1 MKKRLFALLLAA
13 ALTLTLA
20 ACSEKTNADTPLPDE
35 KAQTSGEVPAKAPLS
50 AEWLAL
56 HADDVL
62 LRTEPFTLCEG
73 RTATLELYGYQ
84 NGEYDC
90 GVSRIHLLWD
100 DGREEDFLI
109 SDLGDEVWGADGYTS
124 CWSPENCLAIGDYN
138 FDGYRDIGL
147 QLDNPAYNVPF
158 YYWFY
163 DAQTDGFRP
172 YGSWAFALE
181 PDEENEVC
189 ICQWHVTPE
198 YYTDTYRPDG
208 EGGLYLAR
216 RDTEVYYS
224 ADGVKSFTE
233 VYTANEQP
241 LAYADLD
248 RDGEDEILVLT
259 TSEPDGTGWSF
270 YTLDAKKYDGTAL
283 FTEEFGAYHGGWNT
297 LFLVYGE
304 DENGVWGANLL
315 RYLPFVG
322 AGVGNYSY
330 DLLSYAG
337 GQEQHLDG
345 SAVTFVLE
353 ADGASPVPDID
364 RATQADFERFREDVT
379 ELLRGNVTLLF
390 STDPVVCADLAYPMD
405 GSYTEQ
411 AVENILSDLD
421 AQALWLY
428 PADAKGA

>member
-20 ACSEKTNADTPLPDE
+20 ACGEKTNADTPLPDE
-35 KAQTSGEVPAKAPLS
+35 PPEPVAEQPAADD
-50 AEWLAL
+50 EWTVL

-100 DGREEDFLI
+100 DGGEQELRTADV
-109 SDLGDEVWGADGYTS
+109 GDDVWCTDGYTN
-124 CWSPENCLAIGDYN
+124 CWTEDGGLAIGDYN
-138 FDGYRDIGL
+138 FDGYMDLGL
-147 QLDNPAYNVPF
+147 QIDTPAYNLPY

-163 DAQTDGFRP
+163 DAETVSFQP
-172 YGSWAFALE
+172 YGSWTYQLE
-181 PDEENEVC
+181 IDAENEAC

-259 TSEPDGTGWSF
+259 TSEPDEFAMRF

-283 FTEEFGAYHGGWNT
+283 FTEEFGTYHVGWNT

-304 DENGVWGANLL
+304 GRDGVWGADLL
-315 RYLPFVG
+315 RYQPYASTG
-322 AGVGNYSY
+322 AAYYSY
-330 DLLSYAG
+330 DLLSLSDPT
-337 GQEQHLDG
+337 GQKIQSG
-345 SAVTFVLE
+345 SIFFPT
-353 ADGASPVPDID
+353 ADEPDTSSVDRSP
-364 RATQADFERFREDVT
+364 QEDFERFREDVGN
-379 ELLRGNVTLLF
+379 LLSGNVTLLF

>member
-13 ALTLTLA
+13 ALALTLA
-20 ACSEKTNADTPLPDE
+20 ACGEKDIADTPLPDE
-35 KAQTSGEVPAKAPLS
+35 PPEPVAEQPAADD
-50 AEWLAL
+50 EWLAL

-100 DGREEDFLI
+100 DGREEDLLI

-124 CWSPENCLAIGDYN
+124 CWSPENCLATVDYN

-208 EGGLYLAR
+208 NGGLYLAQ
-216 RDTEVYYS
+216 RDTEIYYS
-224 ADGVKSFTE
+224 ADVVTSFTE
-233 VYTANEQP
+233 VYTANEKP

-259 TSEPDGTGWSF
+259 TSEPDEFAMRF

-283 FTEEFGAYHGGWNT
+283 FTEEFGTYHVGWYT

-304 DENGVWGANLL
+304 GENGVWGANLL

-337 GQEQHLDG
+337 GQEQYLDG
-345 SAVTFVLE
+345 NAVTFVLE

>member
-1 MKKRLFALLLAA
+1 MKTKLTALLLAA

-20 ACSEKTNADTPLPDE
+20 ACGEKTNADTPLPDE
-35 KAQTSGEVPAKAPLS
+35 PPEPVAEQPATDD
-50 AEWLAL
+50 EWTVL

-100 DGREEDFLI
+100 DGREENLLI

-124 CWSPENCLAIGDYN
+124 CWSPENCLETGDYN

-189 ICQWHVTPE
+189 ICQWHATPE

-208 EGGLYLAR
+208 NGGLYLAR
-216 RDTEVYYS
+216 RDTEIYYS

-233 VYTANEQP
+233 VYAVNEKP

-248 RDGEDEILVLT
+248 RDGEEEILVLT
-259 TSEPDGTGWSF
+259 TSEPNEVEQYF
-270 YTLDAKKYDGTAL
+270 YTLDAKKYDGTVL
-283 FTEEFGAYHGGWNT
+283 FTEEFGTYHGGWKT

-304 DENGVWGANLL
+304 DENGVWGADLL

-330 DLLSYAG
+330 DLLSYTG
-337 GQEQHLDG
+337 GQEQHLGGD
-345 SAVTFVLE
+345 AVTFVLE
-353 ADGASPVPDID
+353 ADGPSPTPDIG
-364 RATQADFERFREDVT
+364 RATQVEFVRFREDVT

>member
-1 MKKRLFALLLAA
+1 MKTKLTALLLAA
-13 ALTLTLA
+13 ALALTLA
-20 ACSEKTNADTPLPDE
+20 ACGEKTNADTPLPDE
-35 KAQTSGEVPAKAPLS
+35 PPEPVAEQPATDD
-50 AEWLAL
+50 EWLVL

-100 DGREEDFLI
+100 DGREENLLI

-124 CWSPENCLAIGDYN
+124 CWSPENCLATGDYN

-163 DAQTDGFRP
+163 DAPTDGFRP

-248 RDGEDEILVLT
+248 RDGANEILVLT
-259 TSEPDGTGWSF
+259 SSEPDEFAMRF

-283 FTEEFGAYHGGWNT
+283 FTEEFGTYHVGWNT

-304 DENGVWGANLL
+304 GRDGVWGADLL
-315 RYLPFVG
+315 RYQPFVG

-337 GQEQHLDG
+337 GQEQYLDG
-345 SAVTFVLE
+345 NAVTFVLE

>member
-1 MKKRLFALLLAA
+1 MKTKLTALLLAA

-20 ACSEKTNADTPLPDE
+20 ACGEKTNADTPLPDE

-100 DGREEDFLI
+100 DGREEDLLI

-124 CWSPENCLAIGDYN
+124 CWSPENCLATGDYN

-233 VYTANEQP
+233 VYAVNEQP

-248 RDGEDEILVLT
+248 RDGEEEILVLT
-259 TSEPDGTGWSF
+259 TSEPDEFAKCRYTLEARKYNGTVLFTKEITPYYTGWDTF
-270 YTLDAKKYDGTAL
+270 
-283 FTEEFGAYHGGWNT
+283 
-297 LFLVYGE
+297 FLCYGE
-304 DENGVWGANLL
+304 DENGVWGADVLCYQTHED
-315 RYLPFVG
+315 R
-322 AGVGNYSY
+322 GVGSCSY
-330 DLLSYAG
+330 DLISYAG
-337 GQEQHLDG
+337 GRERYLDG
-345 SAVTFVLE
+345 NTITFVLE
-353 ADGASPVPDID
+353 ADGAAPVPDIR
-364 RATQADFERFREDVT
+364 RATQAEFERFREDVT

>member
-1 MKKRLFALLLAA
+1 MKKSLFALLLAA

-20 ACSEKTNADTPLPDE
+20 ACGEKDIADTPLPDE
-35 KAQTSGEVPAKAPLS
+35 PSEPVAEQPAADD
-50 AEWLAL
+50 EWTVL

-100 DGREEDFLI
+100 DGREENLLI

-124 CWSPENCLAIGDYN
+124 CWSPENCLATGDYN

-189 ICQWHVTPE
+189 ICQWHATPE

-208 EGGLYLAR
+208 NGGLYLAR
-216 RDTEVYYS
+216 RDTEIYYS

-233 VYTANEQP
+233 VYAVNEKP

-248 RDGEDEILVLT
+248 RDSEDEILVLT

-270 YTLDAKKYDGTAL
+270 YTLDAKKYDGTVL
-283 FTEEFGAYHGGWNT
+283 FTEEFGTYHGGWKT

-304 DENGVWGANLL
+304 DENGVWGADLL

-337 GQEQHLDG
+337 GQEQHLGGD
-345 SAVTFVLE
+345 AVTFVLE
-353 ADGASPVPDID
+353 ADGPSPTPDIG
-364 RATQADFERFREDVT
+364 RATQAEFVRFREDVT

>member
-1 MKKRLFALLLAA
+1 MKTKLTALLLAA
-13 ALTLTLA
+13 ALALTLA
-20 ACSEKTNADTPLPDE
+20 ACGEKDIADTPLPDE
-35 KAQTSGEVPAKAPLS
+35 PPEPVAEQPAADD
-50 AEWLAL
+50 EWLAL

-84 NGEYDC
+84 DGEYDC
-90 GVSRIHLLWD
+90 GVSRILLLWD
-100 DGREEDFLI
+100 DGGEQELRTADV
-109 SDLGDEVWGADGYTS
+109 GDDVWCTDGYTN
-124 CWSPENCLAIGDYN
+124 CWTEDGGLAIGDYN
-138 FDGYRDIGL
+138 FDGYMDLGL
-147 QLDNPAYNVPF
+147 QIDTPAYNLPY

-163 DAQTDGFRP
+163 DAETDRFVP
-172 YGSWAFALE
+172 YRSWTYQLE
-181 PDEENEVC
+181 IDAENEAC

-208 EGGLYLAR
+208 QGGLYLAQ
-216 RDTEVYYS
+216 RDTEKYTYLDT
-224 ADGVKSFTE
+224 APERFTE
-233 VYTANEQP
+233 VYTANEKP

-259 TSEPDGTGWSF
+259 TSEPDEFAMRF

-283 FTEEFGAYHGGWNT
+283 FTEEFGTYHVGWNT

-337 GQEQHLDG
+337 GQEQYLDG
-345 SAVTFVLE
+345 NAVTFVLE
-353 ADGASPVPDID
+353 ADGAAPVPDID

-405 GSYTEQ
+405 SSYTEQ

>member
-1 MKKRLFALLLAA
+1 MKTKLTALLLAA

-20 ACSEKTNADTPLPDE
+20 ACGEKTNADTPLPDE
-35 KAQTSGEVPAKAPLS
+35 PPEPVAEQPATDD
-50 AEWLAL
+50 EWTVL

-100 DGREEDFLI
+100 DGREENLLI

-124 CWSPENCLAIGDYN
+124 CWSPENCLATGDYN

-208 EGGLYLAR
+208 NGGLYLAR
-216 RDTEVYYS
+216 RDTEIYYS

-233 VYTANEQP
+233 VYAVNEQP

-248 RDGEDEILVLT
+248 RDGEEEILVLT
-259 TSEPDGTGWSF
+259 TSEPNEVEQYF
-270 YTLDAKKYDGTAL
+270 YTLDAKKYDGTVL
-283 FTEEFGAYHGGWNT
+283 FTEEFGTYHGGWKT

-304 DENGVWGANLL
+304 DENGVWGADLL

-337 GQEQHLDG
+337 GQEQHLGGD
-345 SAVTFVLE
+345 AVTFVLE
-353 ADGASPVPDID
+353 ADGPSPTPDIG
-364 RATQADFERFREDVT
+364 RATQAEFVRFREDVT

>member
-1 MKKRLFALLLAA
+1 MKTKLTALLLAA
-13 ALTLTLA
+13 ARTLTLA
-20 ACSEKTNADTPLPDE
+20 ACGEKTNADTPLPDE
-35 KAQTSGEVPAKAPLS
+35 PPEPVAEQPATDD
-50 AEWLAL
+50 EWTVL

-100 DGREEDFLI
+100 DGREEDLLI

-124 CWSPENCLAIGDYN
+124 CWSPENCLATGDYN

-189 ICQWHVTPE
+189 ICQWHATPE

-233 VYTANEQP
+233 VYTANEKP

-259 TSEPDGTGWSF
+259 TSEPDEFAMRF

-283 FTEEFGAYHGGWNT
+283 FTEEFGTYHVGWNT

-304 DENGVWGANLL
+304 DENGVWGADLL

-337 GQEQHLDG
+337 GQEQHLGGD
-345 SAVTFVLE
+345 AVTFVLE
-353 ADGASPVPDID
+353 ADGPSPTPDIG
-364 RATQADFERFREDVT
+364 RATQAEFVRFREDVT

>member
-20 ACSEKTNADTPLPDE
+20 ACGEKTNADTPLPDE

-100 DGREEDFLI
+100 DGREEDLLI

-124 CWSPENCLAIGDYN
+124 CWSPENCLATGDYN

-189 ICQWHVTPE
+189 ICQWHATPE

-259 TSEPDGTGWSF
+259 TSEPDEFAMRF
-270 YTLDAKKYDGTAL
+270 YTLDVKKYDGTVL
-283 FTEEFGAYHGGWNT
+283 FTEEFGTYHVGWNT

-304 DENGVWGANLL
+304 GKGDVWGADLM
-315 RYLPFVG
+315 RYQPYASTG
-322 AGVGNYSY
+322 AAYYSY
-330 DLLSYAG
+330 DLLSLSDPT
-337 GQEQHLDG
+337 GQKIQSG
-345 SAVTFVLE
+345 SIFFPT
-353 ADGASPVPDID
+353 ADEPDTSSVDRSP
-364 RATQADFERFREDVT
+364 QEDFERFREDVT
-379 ELLRGNVTLLF
+379 ELLRENATLLF
-390 STDPVVCADLAYPMD
+390 STDPTVCTGIADPTD
-405 GSYTEQ
+405 GRGTEQ

-421 AQALWLY
+421 VQARRLY

>member
-1 MKKRLFALLLAA
+1 MKTKLTALLLAA

-20 ACSEKTNADTPLPDE
+20 ACGEKDIADTPLPDE
-35 KAQTSGEVPAKAPLS
+35 PPEPVAEQPATDD
-50 AEWLAL
+50 EWTVL

-100 DGREEDFLI
+100 DGREEDLLI

-124 CWSPENCLAIGDYN
+124 CWSPENCLETGDYN
-138 FDGYRDIGL
+138 FDGYCDIGL

-233 VYTANEQP
+233 VYAVNEQP

-248 RDGEDEILVLT
+248 RDGEEEILVLT
-259 TSEPDGTGWSF
+259 TSEPNEVEQYF
-270 YTLDAKKYDGTAL
+270 YTLDAKKYDGTVL
-283 FTEEFGAYHGGWNT
+283 FTEEFGTYHGGWKT

-304 DENGVWGANLL
+304 DENGVWGADLL

-337 GQEQHLDG
+337 GQEQHLGGD
-345 SAVTFVLE
+345 AVTFVLE
-353 ADGASPVPDID
+353 ADGPSPTPDIG
-364 RATQADFERFREDVT
+364 RATQAEFVRFREDVT

>member
-20 ACSEKTNADTPLPDE
+20 ACGEKTNADTPLPDE
-35 KAQTSGEVPAKAPLS
+35 PPEPVAEQPAADD
-50 AEWLAL
+50 EWTAL

-100 DGREEDFLI
+100 DGREENLLI

-124 CWSPENCLAIGDYN
+124 CWSPENCLATGDYN

-189 ICQWHVTPE
+189 ICQWHATPE

-208 EGGLYLAR
+208 NGGLYLAR

-233 VYTANEQP
+233 VYAVNEQP

-248 RDGEDEILVLT
+248 RDSEDEILVLT

-270 YTLDAKKYDGTAL
+270 YTLDAKKYDGTVL
-283 FTEEFGAYHGGWNT
+283 FTEEFGTYHGGWKT

-304 DENGVWGANLL
+304 DENGVWGADLL

-337 GQEQHLDG
+337 GREQHLGGD
-345 SAVTFVLE
+345 AVTFVLE
-353 ADGASPVPDID
+353 ADGPSPTPDIG
-364 RATQADFERFREDVT
+364 RATQVEFVRFREDVT

>member
-1 MKKRLFALLLAA
+1 MKTKLTALLLAA
-13 ALTLTLA
+13 ALALTLA
-20 ACSEKTNADTPLPDE
+20 ACGEKDIADTPLPDE
-35 KAQTSGEVPAKAPLS
+35 PPEPVAEQPAADD
-50 AEWLAL
+50 EWTVL

-100 DGREEDFLI
+100 DGREEDLLI

-124 CWSPENCLAIGDYN
+124 CWSPENCLATGDYN

-208 EGGLYLAR
+208 NGGLYLAQ

-233 VYTANEQP
+233 VYTANEKP
-241 LAYADLD
+241 LTYADLD
-248 RDGEDEILVLT
+248 RDSEDEILVLT
-259 TSEPDGTGWSF
+259 TSEPDEFAMRF

-283 FTEEFGAYHGGWNT
+283 FTEEFGTYHVGWNT

-337 GQEQHLDG
+337 GRERYLDG
-345 SAVTFVLE
+345 NTITFVLE
-353 ADGASPVPDID
+353 ADGTAPVPDID

-428 PADAKGA
+428 PANAKGA

>member
-20 ACSEKTNADTPLPDE
+20 ACGEKTNADTPLPDE

-100 DGREEDFLI
+100 DGREEDLLI

-124 CWSPENCLAIGDYN
+124 CWSPENCLATGDYN

-163 DAQTDGFRP
+163 DAPTDGFRP
-172 YGSWAFALE
+172 YGSWVFALE

-241 LAYADLD
+241 LTYADLD
-248 RDGEDEILVLT
+248 RDSEDEILVLT
-259 TSEPDGTGWSF
+259 TSEPDEF
-270 YTLDAKKYDGTAL
+270 AICRYTLEARKYNGTVL
-283 FTEEFGAYHGGWNT
+283 FTKEVTPYYAGWDT
-297 LFLVYGE
+297 FFLCYGE
-304 DENGVWGANLL
+304 DENGVWGADVL
-315 RYLPFVG
+315 RYQTHEDG
-322 AGVGNYSY
+322 GVGSCSY
-330 DLLSYAG
+330 DLISYAG
-337 GQEQHLDG
+337 GRERYLDG
-345 SAVTFVLE
+345 NTITFVLE
-353 ADGASPVPDID
+353 ADGAAPVPDID
-364 RATQADFERFREDVT
+364 RATQAEFVRFREGVAS
-379 ELLRGNVTLLF
+379 LLEGSSYLLF
-390 STDPVVCADLAYPMD
+390 CSGPAEDPD
-405 GSYTEQ
+405 TQQ
-411 AVENILSDLD
+411 AVENILAELD
-421 AQALWLY
+421 ALEARLY
-428 PADAKGA
+428 PAAG

>member
-20 ACSEKTNADTPLPDE
+20 ACGEKTNADTPLPDE
-35 KAQTSGEVPAKAPLS
+35 PPEPVAEQPATDD
-50 AEWLAL
+50 EWTVL

-100 DGREEDFLI
+100 DGREEDLLI

-124 CWSPENCLAIGDYN
+124 CWSPENCLATGDYN

-189 ICQWHVTPE
+189 ICQWHATPE

-208 EGGLYLAR
+208 EGGLYLER

-233 VYTANEQP
+233 VYTANEKP

-259 TSEPDGTGWSF
+259 TSEPDEFAMRF
-270 YTLDAKKYDGTAL
+270 YTMDAKKYDGTAL
-283 FTEEFGAYHGGWNT
+283 FTEEFGTYHVGWNT

-304 DENGVWGANLL
+304 GENGVWGANLL

-337 GQEQHLDG
+337 GQEQYLDG
-345 SAVTFVLE
+345 NAVTFVLE

>member
-20 ACSEKTNADTPLPDE
+20 ACGEKTNADTPLPDE
-35 KAQTSGEVPAKAPLS
+35 PPEPVAEQPATDD
-50 AEWLAL
+50 EWTVL

-100 DGREEDFLI
+100 DGREEDLLI

-124 CWSPENCLAIGDYN
+124 CWSPENCLATGDYN

-216 RDTEVYYS
+216 RDTEIYYS

-233 VYTANEQP
+233 VYAVNEKP

-248 RDGEDEILVLT
+248 RDGEEEILVLT
-259 TSEPDGTGWSF
+259 TSEPNEVEQYF
-270 YTLDAKKYDGTAL
+270 YTLDAKKYDGTVL
-283 FTEEFGAYHGGWNT
+283 FTEEFGTYHGGWKT

-304 DENGVWGANLL
+304 DENGVWGADLL

-337 GQEQHLDG
+337 GQEQHLGGD
-345 SAVTFVLE
+345 AVTFVLE
-353 ADGASPVPDID
+353 ADGPSPTPDIG
-364 RATQADFERFREDVT
+364 RATQAEFVRFREDVT

>member
-1 MKKRLFALLLAA
+1 MKTKLTALLLAA
-13 ALTLTLA
+13 ALALTLA
-20 ACSEKTNADTPLPDE
+20 ACGEKDIADTPLPDE
-35 KAQTSGEVPAKAPLS
+35 PSEPVAEQPAADD
-50 AEWLAL
+50 EWLAL

-100 DGREEDFLI
+100 DGREEDLLI

-124 CWSPENCLAIGDYN
+124 CWSPENCLETGDYN

-181 PDEENEVC
+181 ADEENEVC

-216 RDTEVYYS
+216 RDTEIYYS

-233 VYTANEQP
+233 VYAVNEKP

-248 RDGEDEILVLT
+248 RDSEDEILVLT

-270 YTLDAKKYDGTAL
+270 YTLDAKKYDGTVL
-283 FTEEFGAYHGGWNT
+283 FTEEFGTYHGGWKT

-304 DENGVWGANLL
+304 DENGVWGADLL

-337 GQEQHLDG
+337 GQEQHLGGD
-345 SAVTFVLE
+345 AVTFVLE
-353 ADGASPVPDID
+353 ADGPSPTPDIG
-364 RATQADFERFREDVT
+364 RATQAEFVRFREDVT

>member
-1 MKKRLFALLLAA
+1 MKTKLTALLLAA

-20 ACSEKTNADTPLPDE
+20 ACGEKDIADTPLPDE
-35 KAQTSGEVPAKAPLS
+35 PSEPVAEQPAADD
-50 AEWLAL
+50 EWLAL

-100 DGREEDFLI
+100 DGREEDLLI
-109 SDLGDEVWGADGYTS
+109 SDLGDEVWGADGYPS
-124 CWSPENCLAIGDYN
+124 CWSPENCLETGDYN

-181 PDEENEVC
+181 ADEENEVC

-216 RDTEVYYS
+216 RDTEIYYS

-233 VYTANEQP
+233 VYAVNEKP

-248 RDGEDEILVLT
+248 RDSEDEILVLT

-270 YTLDAKKYDGTAL
+270 YTLDAKKYDGTVL
-283 FTEEFGAYHGGWNT
+283 FTEEFGTYHGGWKT

-304 DENGVWGANLL
+304 DENGVWGADLL

-337 GQEQHLDG
+337 GQEQHLGGD
-345 SAVTFVLE
+345 AVTFVLE
-353 ADGASPVPDID
+353 ADGPSPTPDIG
-364 RATQADFERFREDVT
+364 RATQAEFVRFREDVT

>member
-1 MKKRLFALLLAA
+1 MKKRFFALLLAA
-13 ALTLTLA
+13 ALALTLA
-20 ACSEKTNADTPLPDE
+20 ACGEKDIADTPLPDE
-35 KAQTSGEVPAKAPLS
+35 PPEPVAEQPATDD
-50 AEWLAL
+50 EWTVL

-100 DGREEDFLI
+100 DGREENLLI

-124 CWSPENCLAIGDYN
+124 CWSPENCLETGDYN

-163 DAQTDGFRP
+163 DAPTDGFRP

-208 EGGLYLAR
+208 NGGLYLAR
-216 RDTEVYYS
+216 RDTEIYYS

-233 VYTANEQP
+233 VYAVNEQP

-259 TSEPDGTGWSF
+259 TSEPDEFAMRF
-270 YTLDAKKYDGTAL
+270 YTLDAKKYDGTVL
-283 FTEEFGAYHGGWNT
+283 FTEEFGTYHGGWKT

-304 DENGVWGANLL
+304 DENGVWSANLL

-322 AGVGNYSY
+322 AGVGYYSY

-337 GQEQHLDG
+337 GQQQHLGGD
-345 SAVTFVLE
+345 AVTFVLE
-353 ADGASPVPDID
+353 ADGPSPTPDIG
-364 RATQADFERFREDVT
+364 RATQAEFERFREDVT

>member
-1 MKKRLFALLLAA
+1 MKTKLTALLLAA

-20 ACSEKTNADTPLPDE
+20 ACGEKTNADTPLPDE
-35 KAQTSGEVPAKAPLS
+35 PPEPVAEQPATDD
-50 AEWLAL
+50 EWTVL

-100 DGREEDFLI
+100 DGREEDLLI

-124 CWSPENCLAIGDYN
+124 CWSPENCLATGDYN

-189 ICQWHVTPE
+189 ICQWHATPE

-216 RDTEVYYS
+216 RDTEIYYS

-233 VYTANEQP
+233 VYAVNEQP

-270 YTLDAKKYDGTAL
+270 YTLDAKKYDGTVL
-283 FTEEFGAYHGGWNT
+283 FTEEFGTYHGGWKT

-304 DENGVWGANLL
+304 DENGVWGADLL

-337 GQEQHLDG
+337 GQEQHLGGD
-345 SAVTFVLE
+345 AVTFVLE
-353 ADGASPVPDID
+353 ADGPSPTPDIG
-364 RATQADFERFREDVT
+364 RATQAEFVRFREDVT

>member
-20 ACSEKTNADTPLPDE
+20 ACGEKTNADTPLPDE
-35 KAQTSGEVPAKAPLS
+35 PPEPVAEQPATDD
-50 AEWLAL
+50 EWTVL

-100 DGREEDFLI
+100 DGREENLLI

-124 CWSPENCLAIGDYN
+124 CWSPENCLATGDYN

-208 EGGLYLAR
+208 NGGLYLAQ
-216 RDTEVYYS
+216 RDTEIYYS

-233 VYTANEQP
+233 VYAVNEKP

-248 RDGEDEILVLT
+248 RDGEEEILVLM

-270 YTLDAKKYDGTAL
+270 YTLDAKKYDGTVL
-283 FTEEFGAYHGGWNT
+283 FTEEFGTYHGGWKT

-304 DENGVWGANLL
+304 DENGVWGADLL

-337 GQEQHLDG
+337 GQEQYLDG
-345 SAVTFVLE
+345 NAVTFVLE

>member
-1 MKKRLFALLLAA
+1 MKTKLTALLLAA

-20 ACSEKTNADTPLPDE
+20 ACGEKTNADTPLPDE
-35 KAQTSGEVPAKAPLS
+35 PPEPVAEQPATDD
-50 AEWLAL
+50 EWTVL

-73 RTATLELYGYQ
+73 RKATLELYGYQ

-100 DGREEDFLI
+100 DGREEDLLI

-124 CWSPENCLAIGDYN
+124 CWSPENCLETGDYN

-189 ICQWHVTPE
+189 ICQWHATPE

-216 RDTEVYYS
+216 RDTEIYYS

-241 LAYADLD
+241 LTYADLD
-248 RDGEDEILVLT
+248 RDGEDEILILA
-259 TSEPDGTGWSF
+259 TSEPDEFAKCRYTLEARKYNGTVLFTKEVTPYYTGWDTF
-270 YTLDAKKYDGTAL
+270 
-283 FTEEFGAYHGGWNT
+283 
-297 LFLVYGE
+297 FLCYGE
-304 DENGVWGANLL
+304 DENGVWGADLL
-315 RYLPFVG
+315 RYQPYASTG
-322 AGVGNYSY
+322 AAYYSY
-330 DLLSYAG
+330 DLLSLSDPT
-337 GQEQHLDG
+337 GQKIQSG
-345 SAVTFVLE
+345 SIFFPT
-353 ADGASPVPDID
+353 ADEPDTSSVDRSP
-364 RATQADFERFREDVT
+364 QEDFERFREDVGN
-379 ELLRGNVTLLF
+379 LLSGNVTLLF

>member
-20 ACSEKTNADTPLPDE
+20 ACGEKTNADTPLPDE
-35 KAQTSGEVPAKAPLS
+35 PPEPVAEQPATDD
-50 AEWLAL
+50 EWTVL

-100 DGREEDFLI
+100 DGRDEDLLI

-124 CWSPENCLAIGDYN
+124 CWSPENCLATGDYN

-163 DAQTDGFRP
+163 DAETDRFVP
-172 YGSWAFALE
+172 YRSWTCQLE
-181 PDEENEVC
+181 IDEENKTC

-233 VYTANEQP
+233 VYTANEKP
-241 LAYADLD
+241 LTYADLD

-259 TSEPDGTGWSF
+259 TSEPDEFAMRF

-283 FTEEFGAYHGGWNT
+283 FTEEFGTYHVGWKT

-304 DENGVWGANLL
+304 DENGVWGADLL

-337 GQEQHLDG
+337 GQEQYLDG
-345 SAVTFVLE
+345 NAVTFVLE
-353 ADGASPVPDID
+353 ADGASPVPDIA
-364 RATQADFERFREDVT
+364 RATQAEFTRFREDVT

-421 AQALWLY
+421 AQALRLY

>member
-1 MKKRLFALLLAA
+1 MKTKLTALLLAA
-13 ALTLTLA
+13 ALALTLA
-20 ACSEKTNADTPLPDE
+20 ACGEKDIADTPLPDE
-35 KAQTSGEVPAKAPLS
+35 PSEPVAEQPATDD
-50 AEWLAL
+50 EWLAL

-100 DGREEDFLI
+100 DGREENLLI

-124 CWSPENCLAIGDYN
+124 CWSPENCLETGDYN

-172 YGSWAFALE
+172 YGRWAFALE

-189 ICQWHVTPE
+189 ICQWHATPE

-233 VYTANEQP
+233 VYAVNEQP

-259 TSEPDGTGWSF
+259 TSEPDEFAMRF

-283 FTEEFGAYHGGWNT
+283 FTEEFGTYHVGWNT

-304 DENGVWGANLL
+304 DENGVWGADLL

-337 GQEQHLDG
+337 GRERYLDG
-345 SAVTFVLE
+345 NTITFVLE
-353 ADGASPVPDID
+353 ADGTAPVPDID

>member
-20 ACSEKTNADTPLPDE
+20 ACGEKTNADTPLPDE
-35 KAQTSGEVPAKAPLS
+35 PPEPVAEQPATDD
-50 AEWLAL
+50 EWLAL

-100 DGREEDFLI
+100 DGREEDLLI

-124 CWSPENCLAIGDYN
+124 CWSPENCLETGDYN

-163 DAQTDGFRP
+163 DAPTDGFRP

-189 ICQWHVTPE
+189 ICQWHATPE

-233 VYTANEQP
+233 VYTANEKP
-241 LAYADLD
+241 LTYADLD
-248 RDGEDEILVLT
+248 RDGANEILVLT
-259 TSEPDGTGWSF
+259 SSEPDEFAKCRYTLEARKYNGTVLFTKEVTPYYTGWDTF
-270 YTLDAKKYDGTAL
+270 
-283 FTEEFGAYHGGWNT
+283 
-297 LFLVYGE
+297 FLCYGE
-304 DENGVWGANLL
+304 DENGVWGADLL
-315 RYLPFVG
+315 RYQPYASTG
-322 AGVGNYSY
+322 AAYYSY
-330 DLLSYAG
+330 DLLSLSDPT
-337 GQEQHLDG
+337 GQKIQSG
-345 SAVTFVLE
+345 SIFFPT
-353 ADGASPVPDID
+353 ADEPDTSSVDRSP
-364 RATQADFERFREDVT
+364 QEDFERFREDVGN
-379 ELLRGNVTLLF
+379 LLSGNVTLLF

-421 AQALWLY
+421 AQALRLY

>member
-13 ALTLTLA
+13 ALALTLA
-20 ACSEKTNADTPLPDE
+20 ACGEKDIADTPLPDE
-35 KAQTSGEVPAKAPLS
+35 PPEPVAEQPATDD
-50 AEWLAL
+50 EWLAL

-100 DGREEDFLI
+100 DGREENLLI

-124 CWSPENCLAIGDYN
+124 CWSPENCLETGDYN

-163 DAQTDGFRP
+163 DAQADGFRP

-189 ICQWHVTPE
+189 VCQWHVTPE

-216 RDTEVYYS
+216 RDTEIYYS

-233 VYTANEQP
+233 VYTANEKP
-241 LAYADLD
+241 LTYADLD

-259 TSEPDGTGWSF
+259 TSEPDGSGWSI

-283 FTEEFGAYHGGWNT
+283 FTEEFGTYHGGWKT

-337 GQEQHLDG
+337 GQEQYLDG
-345 SAVTFVLE
+345 NAVTFVLE

-364 RATQADFERFREDVT
+364 RATQAEFTRFREEVT

-390 STDPVVCADLAYPMD
+390 STDPVMCADLAYPMD

-421 AQALWLY
+421 AQALRLY

>member
-1 MKKRLFALLLAA
+1 MKKSLFALLLAA

-20 ACSEKTNADTPLPDE
+20 ACGEKTNADTPLPDE
-35 KAQTSGEVPAKAPLS
+35 PPEPVAEQPATDD
-50 AEWLAL
+50 EWTVL

-100 DGREEDFLI
+100 DGREENLLI

-124 CWSPENCLAIGDYN
+124 CWSPENCLETGDYN

-189 ICQWHVTPE
+189 ICQWHATPE

-208 EGGLYLAR
+208 EGGLYLAQ
-216 RDTEVYYS
+216 RDTEIYYS

-233 VYTANEQP
+233 VYAVNEKP

-248 RDGEDEILVLT
+248 RDGEEEILVLT
-259 TSEPDGTGWSF
+259 TSEPNEVEQYF
-270 YTLDAKKYDGTAL
+270 YTLDAKKYDGTVL
-283 FTEEFGAYHGGWNT
+283 FTEEFGTYHGGWKT

-304 DENGVWGANLL
+304 DENGVWGADLL

-337 GQEQHLDG
+337 GQEQHLGGD
-345 SAVTFVLE
+345 AVTFVLE
-353 ADGASPVPDID
+353 ADGPSPTPDIG
-364 RATQADFERFREDVT
+364 RATQAEFVRFREDVT

>member
-1 MKKRLFALLLAA
+1 MKTKLTALLLTA
-13 ALTLTLA
+13 ALALTLA
-20 ACSEKTNADTPLPDE
+20 ACGEKDIADTPLPDE
-35 KAQTSGEVPAKAPLS
+35 PSEPVAEQPAADD
-50 AEWLAL
+50 EWLAL

-84 NGEYDC
+84 NGAYDC

-100 DGREEDFLI
+100 DGREENLLI
-109 SDLGDEVWGADGYTS
+109 SDLGNEVWGADGYTS
-124 CWSPENCLAIGDYN
+124 CWSPENCLETGDYN

-233 VYTANEQP
+233 VYTANEKP
-241 LAYADLD
+241 LTYADLD

-259 TSEPDGTGWSF
+259 TSEPDEF
-270 YTLDAKKYDGTAL
+270 AICRYTLEARKYNGTVL
-283 FTEEFGAYHGGWNT
+283 FTEEFGTYHGGWKT

-304 DENGVWGANLL
+304 DENGVWGADLL

-330 DLLSYAG
+330 GLLSYAG

-390 STDPVVCADLAYPMD
+390 STDPIVCADLAYPMD

-421 AQALWLY
+421 AQALRLY

>member
-1 MKKRLFALLLAA
+1 MKTKLTALLLAA
-13 ALTLTLA
+13 ALALTLA
-20 ACSEKTNADTPLPDE
+20 ACGEKDIADTPLPDE
-35 KAQTSGEVPAKAPLS
+35 PPEPVAEQPAADD
-50 AEWLAL
+50 EWTVL

-100 DGREEDFLI
+100 DGREENLLI

-124 CWSPENCLAIGDYN
+124 CWSPENCLETGDYN

-172 YGSWAFALE
+172 YGRWAFALE

-189 ICQWHVTPE
+189 ICQWHATPE

-216 RDTEVYYS
+216 RDTEIYYS

-233 VYTANEQP
+233 VYAVNEQP

-248 RDGEDEILVLT
+248 RDGANEILVLT
-259 TSEPDGTGWSF
+259 SSEPDEFAMRF

-283 FTEEFGAYHGGWNT
+283 FTEEFGTYHVGWNT

-337 GQEQHLDG
+337 GQERYLDG
-345 SAVTFVLE
+345 NTITFVLE
-353 ADGASPVPDID
+353 ADDAVPVPDID

>member
-1 MKKRLFALLLAA
+1 MKTKLTALLLAA
-13 ALTLTLA
+13 ALALTLA
-20 ACSEKTNADTPLPDE
+20 ACGEKDIADTPLPDE
-35 KAQTSGEVPAKAPLS
+35 PPEPVAEQPAADDG
-50 AEWLAL
+50 WTVL

-62 LRTEPFTLCEG
+62 LHEEPFTLCEG

-100 DGREEDFLI
+100 DGREEDLLI
-109 SDLGDEVWGADGYTS
+109 SDLGDEVWCTDGYTN
-124 CWSPENCLAIGDYN
+124 CWTEDGGLAIGDYN
-138 FDGYRDIGL
+138 FDGYMDLGL
-147 QLDNPAYNVPF
+147 QIDTPAYNLPY

-163 DAQTDGFRP
+163 DAETDRFVP
-172 YGSWAFALE
+172 YRSWTYQLE
-181 PDEENEVC
+181 IDAENEAC

-208 EGGLYLAR
+208 QGGLYLAQ
-216 RDTEVYYS
+216 RDTEKYTYLDT
-224 ADGVKSFTE
+224 APERFTE
-233 VYTANEQP
+233 VYAVNEQP

-248 RDGEDEILVLT
+248 HDGEDEILVLT
-259 TSEPDGTGWSF
+259 TSEPDEFALRF

-283 FTEEFGAYHGGWNT
+283 FTEEFGTYHVGWNT

-337 GQEQHLDG
+337 GQEQYLDG
-345 SAVTFVLE
+345 NAVTFVLE

-379 ELLRGNVTLLF
+379 ELLRGNATLLF
-390 STDPVVCADLAYPMD
+390 STDPIVCADLAYPMD

>member
-20 ACSEKTNADTPLPDE
+20 ACGEKTNADTPLPDE
-35 KAQTSGEVPAKAPLS
+35 PPEPVAEQPATDD
-50 AEWLAL
+50 EWTVL

-100 DGREEDFLI
+100 DGREEDLLI

-124 CWSPENCLAIGDYN
+124 CWSPENCLETGDYN

-189 ICQWHVTPE
+189 ICQWHATPE

-208 EGGLYLAR
+208 NGGLYLAR
-216 RDTEVYYS
+216 RDTEIYYS

-233 VYTANEQP
+233 VYAVNEQP

-248 RDGEDEILVLT
+248 RDSEDEILVLT

-270 YTLDAKKYDGTAL
+270 YTLDAKKYDGTVL
-283 FTEEFGAYHGGWNT
+283 FTEEFGTYHGGWKT

-304 DENGVWGANLL
+304 DENGVWGADLL

-330 DLLSYAG
+330 DLLSYTG
-337 GQEQHLDG
+337 GQEQHLGGD
-345 SAVTFVLE
+345 AVTFVLE
-353 ADGASPVPDID
+353 ADGPSPTPDIG
-364 RATQADFERFREDVT
+364 RATQAEFVRFREDVT

>member
-1 MKKRLFALLLAA
+1 MKTKLTALLLAA
-13 ALTLTLA
+13 ALALTLA
-20 ACSEKTNADTPLPDE
+20 ACGEKDIADTPLPDE
-35 KAQTSGEVPAKAPLS
+35 PSEPVAEQPATDD
-50 AEWLAL
+50 EWLAL

-100 DGREEDFLI
+100 DGREENLLI

-124 CWSPENCLAIGDYN
+124 CWSPENCLATGDYN

-172 YGSWAFALE
+172 YGRWAFALE

-189 ICQWHVTPE
+189 ICQWHATPE

-233 VYTANEQP
+233 VYAVNEQP

-259 TSEPDGTGWSF
+259 TSEPDEFAMRF

-283 FTEEFGAYHGGWNT
+283 FTEEFGTYHVGWNT

-304 DENGVWGANLL
+304 DENGVWGADLL

-337 GQEQHLDG
+337 GRERYLDG
-345 SAVTFVLE
+345 NTITFVLE
-353 ADGASPVPDID
+353 ADGTAPVPDID